1 MPLRYGVLVGG
12 LFFAGYQLR
21 VDSFVG
27 VMLAIS
33 SIFLFLFITSLTRYQ
48 RRVGVGKAGE
58 QRVADLLSDLGV
70 PAIHDVYLPT
80 HDGSMQI
87 DHVALF
93 PNSLAVIET
102 KTFNGRVDMDNKRP
116 WFRVGRLGQRYVIH
130 NPLWQL
136 EAARKALVAAVPNV
150 RVWGLV
156 VLAGNHISAGL
167 PPHDVKSI
175 GELRDYIVGY
185 RQRHGER
192 QQTEQINQAWLRL
205 NALKETYAPLGKTHV
220 MNARKRRGE
229 RFYDF
234 EEIWPLWLWG
244 SLAAQCAILGV
255 LARYSVI

>member
-1 MPLRYGVLVGG
+1 MPLRFAALVGG

-27 VMLAIS
+27 IMLAIS
-33 SIFLFLFITSLTRYQ
+33 SIFLFLFITSFTRYQ

-58 QRVADLLSDLGV
+58 QRVANLLSDLGV

-93 PNSLAVIET
+93 HNSLAVIET
-102 KTFNGRVDMDNKRP
+102 KTFNGRVDMNNKRP
-116 WFRVGRLGQRYVIH
+116 WFCIGRLGKRYAIP
-130 NPLWQL
+130 NPLGQL
-136 EAARKALVAAVPNV
+136 EAARKALAAAIPNV

-156 VLAGNHISAGL
+156 ILAGNHISPGL
-167 PPHDVKSI
+167 TPHDVKSI

-185 RQRHGER
+185 RQRHADR
-192 QQTEQINQAWLRL
+192 QQTEQINEAWLRL
-205 NALKETYAPLGKTHV
+205 NALKDQYAPLGRTHIR
-220 MNARKRRGE
+220 NARKKRGD

-234 EEIWPLWLWG
+234 EEVWPLWLWG
-244 SLAAQCAILGV
+244 SLAAQCAILSI
-255 LARYSVI
+255 LARYNVI